1 MKTSRIHL
9 IILLIALLA
18 QSCGNSSSEYDRMVS
33 EITLFP
39 AIQKGQGRWGL
50 AAASGRF
57 IIADEFESA
66 PTVPIGGFFSVY
78 TDNGINIYRA
88 THEHPLLAGAEGL
101 RYAGAFNAGVTPV
114 CKPGRPI
121 EIIDTAG
128 TTKFSLSD
136 IDGHN
141 FTACTPMFLSGLLPV
156 REFGTNLWGAID
168 TDGHIIVEPVYD
180 VLTPFNCDHAL
191 GMRRQQD
198 GTPILA
204 VVDSKGSESV
214 VAQGHFEIEQNMFAY
229 GTIPVRDEN
238 GRWSLVDTKGRI
250 HAMPESVRHIDMT
263 VEDGAVITD
272 ASALS
277 GIINQDGEVM
287 IAPAYFRI
295 YPLTGTIL
303 LCFENNDGL
312 AVGLSDELPV
322 TKLTG
327 YSSITALPAN
337 DSYLAT
343 GKDGSISVLNEDF
356 QVIPG
361 IEFSKIS
368 MRLTISDLI
377 LSDRDEDHRNFNTA
391 KPDEDY
397 PSWME
402 PDDNDESEN
411 QE

>member
-1 MKTSRIHL
+1 
-9 IILLIALLA
+9 
-18 QSCGNSSSEYDRMVS
+18 
-33 EITLFP
+33 
-39 AIQKGQGRWGL
+39 
-50 AAASGRF
+50 
-57 IIADEFESA
+57 
-66 PTVPIGGFFSVY
+66 
-78 TDNGINIYRA
+78 
-88 THEHPLLAGAEGL
+88 
-101 RYAGAFNAGVTPV
+101 
-114 CKPGRPI
+114 
-121 EIIDTAG
+121 
-128 TTKFSLSD
+128 
-136 IDGHN
+136 
-141 FTACTPMFLSGLLPV
+141 
-156 REFGTNLWGAID
+156 
-168 TDGHIIVEPVYD
+168 
-180 VLTPFNCDHAL
+180 
-191 GMRRQQD
+191 
-198 GTPILA
+198 
-204 VVDSKGSESV
+204 
-214 VAQGHFEIEQNMFAY
+214 
-229 GTIPVRDEN
+229 
-238 GRWSLVDTKGRI
+238 
-250 HAMPESVRHIDMT
+250 MT
-263 VEDGAVITD
+263 VADGAVITD